1 MKGGPAMKQN
11 ITVSLD
17 KELLRKGKVLAA
29 MRGTSLSRMVGDKLT
44 EAILENEAYARA
56 KKKALSHLEKGFH
69 FGGRVPS
76 REELH
81 ER

>member
-1 MKGGPAMKQN
+1 MP
-11 ITVSLD
+11 
-17 KELLRKGKVLAA
+17 EP
-29 MRGTSLSRMVGDKLT
+29 
-44 EAILENEAYARA
+44 
-56 KKKALSHLEKGFH
+56 KKALSHLEKGFH